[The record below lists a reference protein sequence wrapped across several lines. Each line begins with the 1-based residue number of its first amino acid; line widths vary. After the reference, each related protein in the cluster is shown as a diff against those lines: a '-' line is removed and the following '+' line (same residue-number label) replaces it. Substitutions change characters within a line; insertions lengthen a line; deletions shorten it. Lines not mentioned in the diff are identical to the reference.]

1 MLNRAT
7 LNQSNDNWKWYEEA
21 CDGDGGYIDIGSY
34 YSAKSSKSTKS
45 PLTSAPSMYTESSS
59 KSSKSN
65 RAPSLSK
72 SSKSMSALHHLALSR
87 NDEEEELLPALP
99 MLTRRH
105 IVKDDMINSDKSS
118 FVETVEE
125 FTGGLRRRHHR
136 DLHSSHDDCEC
147 DDEDESMSNELIRHL
162 LLPEA
167 ESEAVEYEVG
177 EERNLSEASTYTLLP
192 EAESEP
198 VEYDIGDGKR
208 HLASKCKCTPKT
220 TSSSNSTTYGSSKS
234 SKNITDYSY
243 DYSSKSS
250 KNSTEDDTAMPDY
263 DDVSD
268 RKTKVSLHIKSYQK
282 PA

>member
-1 MLNRAT
+1 
-7 LNQSNDNWKWYEEA
+7 
-21 CDGDGGYIDIGSY
+21 
-34 YSAKSSKSTKS
+34 
-45 PLTSAPSMYTESSS
+45 
-59 KSSKSN
+59 
-65 RAPSLSK
+65 
-72 SSKSMSALHHLALSR
+72 
-87 NDEEEELLPALP
+87 
-99 MLTRRH
+99 
-105 IVKDDMINSDKSS
+105 MINSDKSS

-177 EERNLSEASTYTLLP
+177 KERDLSEASAYTLLP
-192 EAESEP
+192 EAETEP
-198 VEYDIGDGKR
+198 VGDGKR

-220 TSSSNSTTYGSSKS
+220 TSSSNYTTSSKS

-250 KNSTEDDTAMPDY
+250 KNSTDSDTDTALPDY

-268 RKTKVSLHIKSYQK
+268 RKTKVSLHKSYQNLHDMLII
-282 PA
+282 